1 MTRTSRPHSTH
12 SLASVLSFKAL
23 LLPILLIVA
32 VMPPA
37 LAAGPRARAQASVKP
52 GTYPPILI
60 PGSAVPIKWRV
71 EGGTNVSRTWIEG
84 TIYCAGINRNFQ
96 EESRSA
102 SIGDHGTRIQVPA
115 DAERIDFKAW
125 AVIDGVLYESVS
137 RAIYSD
143 YRVNCGEESG
153 SKQDGSGNTWG
164 VDQEWVRFYL
174 GYVDGH
180 SRSTTEPIGNAGNE
194 YDQAIYQTQREGLS
208 AYRFWLSD
216 GVFSGQLEVELR
228 FAELTATGPGE
239 RVFDVRIE
247 GETRISDLDVY
258 AVAGGRLVAYERTF
272 TVYLD
277 DDDEMSLD
285 IEFVAKVGEPV
296 LNAVRVSGISGM
308 PQHSG
313 MRRVNTYH
321 DDTYVSTPGTN
332 RNSEDWIR
340 IGFEPLSL
348 WRHDGGVRFPY
359 MHIPWGS
366 TITRAELCLTAY
378 HEEGLGLAGEPV
390 VHVTIYGED
399 TANPVNFSGDHTSVP
414 DRPRTTASVRWTMTG
429 PWTGAEQK
437 QSSPDLTEIIQEL
450 AKVDPGEELTTVVLL
465 LMADEGDS
473 GYREFYSWEGDHDRA
488 AELWY
493 WYVRPEGYWTPTVM
507 PTRTNTRIPTSTW
520 TPTATPTATAT
531 ATASPTA
538 TCTPT
543 PTATSTPTA
552 TPEPSP
558 TPSPTLAPHR
568 VLLPLIVK
576 PEGHHR

>member
-1 MTRTSRPHSTH
+1 MTDTGRARLIR
-12 SLASVLSFKAL
+12 SLGPISLSKTFMAVLL
-23 LLPILLIVA
+23 VVV
-32 VMPPA
+32 VMPLA
-37 LAAGPRARAQASVKP
+37 LAAGPRSRAQASVRP
-52 GTYPPILI
+52 STYPPILV
-60 PGSAVPIKWRV
+60 PGCAVPIKWRV
-71 EGGTNVSRTWIEG
+71 EGGTDVSRTWIQG
-84 TIYCAGINRNFQ
+84 TIYCAGTNRDFQ
-96 EESRSA
+96 EESRSTN
-102 SIGDHGTRIQVPA
+102 IGDHGARIQVPA

-125 AVIDGVLYESVS
+125 AVIDDVLYESVS

-143 YRVNCGEESG
+143 YRVNSGEESS

-164 VDQEWVRFYL
+164 VDREWVRFYL

-180 SRSTTEPIGNAGNE
+180 ARSTTEPIGNAGNE

-208 AYRFWLSD
+208 AYHFWLSD
-216 GVFSGQLEVELR
+216 GVFEGQLEVELR

-247 GETRISDLDVY
+247 GETVISDLDVY

-272 TVYLD
+272 LVDLD

-321 DDTYVSTPGTN
+321 DDTYVSTPGSN

-340 IGFEPLSL
+340 IGFEPAFVR
-348 WRHDGGVRFPY
+348 RHDGGVRFPN

-378 HEEGLGLAGEPV
+378 REEGLALVGEPD
-390 VHVTIYGED
+390 VHVTIYGDD
-399 TANPVNFSGDHTSVP
+399 TANPVNFAGDHTGVP

-450 AKVDPGEELTTVVLL
+450 ASANPGEELTTVVLL
-465 LMADEGDS
+465 LMADEGDN
-473 GYREFYSWEGDHDRA
+473 GYREFYSWEGDHGKA

-493 WYVRPEGYWTPTVM
+493 WYVRPEAYWTPTVM
-507 PTRTNTRIPTSTW
+507 PTSTNTLRPTSTW
-520 TPTATPTATAT
+520 TPTVTPTATAT

-543 PTATSTPTA
+543 PTAT
-552 TPEPSP
+552 PEPSP

-568 VLLPLIVK
+568 ILLPLIVK